1 MSDSQH
7 ASGAVNVGSAD
18 SFDGFDFGA
27 CLCCV
32 YVISKHLFSMQVSV
46 VRMLA
51 DIGQVRLKNFMLVV
65 LMSLR

>member
-1 MSDSQH
+1 
-7 ASGAVNVGSAD
+7 
-18 SFDGFDFGA
+18 
-27 CLCCV
+27 
-32 YVISKHLFSMQVSV
+32 MQVSV